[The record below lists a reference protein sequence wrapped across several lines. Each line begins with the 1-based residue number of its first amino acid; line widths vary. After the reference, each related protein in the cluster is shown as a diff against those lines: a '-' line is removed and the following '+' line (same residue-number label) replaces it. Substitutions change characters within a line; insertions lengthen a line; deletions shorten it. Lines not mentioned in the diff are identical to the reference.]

1 MGEAADVNA
10 LLRTSM
16 FYFTQFYGDYLNVSG

>member
-16 FYFTQFYGDYLNVSG
+16 FYFPQFSGDYVNVSG

>member
-10 LLRTSM
+10 LLRTSVLS
-16 FYFTQFYGDYLNVSG
+16 FSQFSGDYVHVSG